1 MSRWKATY
9 RGDHLG
15 WYDTAAEADRAID
28 MERTREAE
36 ETYDWR
42 DDCESG
48 REEVQH
54 GSRL

>member
-1 MSRWKATY
+1 MSRWRATY

>member
-1 MSRWKATY
+1 MSRWRATY

-54 GSRL
+54 GGRL